1 MKKIISL
8 LLVLVMAISI
18 SACSG
23 EKAEKTT
30 PEKPTVETTQ
40 ESTEVI
46 TQEPIEAVE
55 SAKEFSLGTVNG
67 NVYTNEFIGI
77 EFTADSD
84 WKYKTNE
91 EMAEANKIAKDL
103 FSDDFAEA
111 IKDADV
117 VYAMSAGNEYGDN
130 VNIIMEKILAGTSR
144 LVNIPQVYQKV
155 VSEMETAYKNMG
167 ATSFDYTIEKVLVD
181 GRNMDGIKIKA
192 EIQGFA
198 LHQICFSKICGD
210 YMVNVTISTS
220 SESEAKEI
228 LNKFKWID

>member
-23 EKAEKTT
+23 EKSEKTT

-40 ESTEVI
+40 EPTEVI

-84 WKYKTNE
+84 WKYKTDE
-91 EMAEANKIAKDL
+91 EIAEANKIAKD
-103 FSDDFAEA
+103 FVSDDFAEA
-111 IKDADV
+111 LKDADI
-117 VYAMSAGNEYGDN
+117 VYAMSAGSEYGDN
-130 VNIIMEKILAGTSR
+130 VNINMEKIPAVTSR
-144 LVNIPQVYQKV
+144 LVSIPQVYQTV

-181 GRNMDGIKIKA
+181 GRNMDGMKIKA
-192 EIQGFA
+192 EIQGIA

-210 YMVNVTISTS
+210 YMVSVTISAS